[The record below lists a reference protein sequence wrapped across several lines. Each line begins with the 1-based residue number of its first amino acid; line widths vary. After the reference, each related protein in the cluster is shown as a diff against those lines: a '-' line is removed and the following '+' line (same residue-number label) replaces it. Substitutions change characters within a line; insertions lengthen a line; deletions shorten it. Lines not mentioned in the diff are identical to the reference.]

1 MNFGID
7 RCQVRYLGKRQFKL
21 YMKNSWVATNI
32 LERGPTVVVSM
43 KITGQCSVKVKKNLS
58 KTKLGELVGKR
69 TKKHP

>member
-1 MNFGID
+1 M
-7 RCQVRYLGKRQFKL
+7 
-21 YMKNSWVATNI
+21 

-58 KTKLGELVGKR
+58 KTKFGELVGKR